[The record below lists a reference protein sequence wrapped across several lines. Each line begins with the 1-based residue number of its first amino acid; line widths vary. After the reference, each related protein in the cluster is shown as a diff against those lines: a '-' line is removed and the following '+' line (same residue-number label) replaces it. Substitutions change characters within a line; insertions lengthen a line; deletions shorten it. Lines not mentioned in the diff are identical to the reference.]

1 MVMITMTKI
10 QALNV
15 HWRSSIGT
23 VAAVETSLSVH
34 FCSILG
40 LQPTKKL
47 FCAVCFCFGFEFF
60 FNHCCAHHDGSGS
73 RRSLEK

>member
-40 LQPTKKL
+40 LQPTKKIVLRCL
-47 FCAVCFCFGFEFF
+47 FLFWV
-60 FNHCCAHHDGSGS
+60 
-73 RRSLEK
+73 